1 MMSLDHK
8 MVLDHNILLGNKTF
22 LGHKMVLNHKML
34 NIGISWKYLDSLESL
49 EIVGMEPLES
59 SSLMEDILE
68 SLEIITMEPLVGLL
82 SWAFSPCLS

>member
-1 MMSLDHK
+1 MSLDHK
-8 MVLDHNILLGNKTF
+8 MVLDHNLLGNKTF
-22 LGHKMVLNHKML
+22 LGYKMVLNHKML
-34 NIGISWKYLDSLESL
+34 NIGVSRKYLDSLESL
-49 EIVGMEPLES
+49 EIIGMEPLES